1 MSAEYISYPPRP
13 TGGETSNDTRLHVL
27 IFFVP
32 GNPGLIGYYEP
43 FLSAL
48 RDLIDSS
55 PSINIPEESGI
66 SFHIY
71 GQNLRGFSDN
81 DHEPFTSC
89 RKPYNLEQQIEHTLR
104 GLSSQRIRVPG
115 PEDNYKLFDRV
126 LLIGHSV
133 GSFIALEICHR
144 VLQDPALAPDL
155 NGRLNSGILLF
166 PTIDHIADSPSGQ
179 KLNLLRQTPLLG
191 ANAYRI
197 AQGFLHLWPY
207 GMLHGFVSRV
217 LGFPPHAADIT
228 TRWLKSRDG
237 VWQSLHLGMGIYS
250 YSPFLCLTILIFAP
264 NSPPD
269 VN

>member
-1 MSAEYISYPPRP
+1 MSVEHISYSPRS
-13 TGGETSNDTRLHVL
+13 TGGKATNGAQRHVL

-32 GNPGLIGYYEP
+32 GNPGLIEYYKP

-48 RDLIDSS
+48 RDLIDSN
-55 PSINIPEESGI
+55 PSLNNPEESGV
-66 SFHIY
+66 SLHIY
-71 GQNLRGFSDN
+71 GQSLRGFSDD
-81 DHEPFTSC
+81 DHEPFTSR
-89 RKPYNLEQQIEHTLR
+89 RKPYSLEQQVEHTIR
-104 GLSSQRIRVPG
+104 GLSSQRVRVPG
-115 PEDNYKLFDRV
+115 SEDNDKLFDAV

-179 KLNLLRQTPLLG
+179 KLDLLRQTPLLG
-191 ANAYRI
+191 DNAYRI
-197 AQGFLHLWPY
+197 AQGFLRLWPY
-207 GMLHGFVSRV
+207 RMLHYFVRRV

-237 VWQSLHLGMGIYS
+237 VWQSLHLGMGNCS
-250 YSPFLCLTILIFAP
+250 ILSFP
-264 NSPPD
+264 
-269 VN
+269 VF